1 MTMSLLTLGNVYG
14 WMMSVISPEMFMAE
28 WCMLSPLT
36 CFAFGKFEYFYLI
49 QTEKTNTTVYVK
61 KKILMKYLTYIIN
74 DNLFKK

>member
-1 MTMSLLTLGNVYG
+1 MGHFKSKSLSCEFMSLLTLGNVYD

-49 QTEKTNTTVYVK
+49 QTRE
-61 KKILMKYLTYIIN
+61 
-74 DNLFKK
+74 D